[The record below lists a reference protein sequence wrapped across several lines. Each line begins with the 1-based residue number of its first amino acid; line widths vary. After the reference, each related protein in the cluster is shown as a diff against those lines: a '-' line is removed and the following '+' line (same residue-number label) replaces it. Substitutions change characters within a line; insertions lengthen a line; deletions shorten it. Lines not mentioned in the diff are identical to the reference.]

1 MCRPVTGLSPS
12 QLAVLWRTGDDRTA
26 IQVFTSLFCQCVR
39 GRG

>member
-1 MCRPVTGLSPS
+1 VCRPVTGLSPS